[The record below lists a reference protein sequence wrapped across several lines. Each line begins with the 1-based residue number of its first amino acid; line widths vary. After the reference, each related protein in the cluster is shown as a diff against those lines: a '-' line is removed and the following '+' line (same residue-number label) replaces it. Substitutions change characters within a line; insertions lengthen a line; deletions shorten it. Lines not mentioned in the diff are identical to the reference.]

1 VRGLRAEWRSRM
13 AKFYGFRHCVTCKV
27 DCTPG
32 NFVDYESKR
41 YCTACWIQSNNPD
54 HPDIEQVR
62 KQVNEAAEL
71 WKCTKW
77 SREEGP
83 LPDGPRPSRR

>member
-1 VRGLRAEWRSRM
+1 
-13 AKFYGFRHCVTCKV
+13 VTCKV

-32 NFVDYESKR
+32 NFIDFESKR

-54 HPDIEQVR
+54 HPELEQIREQV
-62 KQVNEAAEL
+62 KDAAEQ
-71 WKCTKW
+71 WKCLRW

-83 LPDGPRPSRR
+83 LPDGPKPVRR